1 MVQPAET
8 LQDNRAASSAD
19 GRGQAAAGSP
29 VVSIAEEAEGLAEQT
44 ALADIEVVPPPAPA
58 KTPQEIAAELFGVDD
73 LADED

>member
-1 MVQPAET
+1 
-8 LQDNRAASSAD
+8 
-19 GRGQAAAGSP
+19 

-58 KTPQEIAAELFGVDD
+58 KTPQELAAELFGVDN